1 MIHKKIVRK
10 KLRNG
15 AVRIRNH
22 EVYRIETFSDGVF
35 AFALTLL
42 IVSLEVP
49 KSFAE
54 LKEIIWGFPAFL
66 VGAFFLFL
74 IWSEQNEFFRSYG
87 MKDKISVRLNAVLLF
102 VVLFYV
108 YPIKF
113 LFTVLFSH
121 NKYLLDGTIH
131 YRVESAQQNAE
142 MLLIYAAG
150 FIMVYVTFLMLYS
163 HVLRKKNELQLNELE
178 IFQTRTS
185 LYSRMLMIAIGISS
199 VLITLTGKEELQVY
213 AGLIFILIWPVLFLF
228 FGYRSGKMKKIFKET
243 ELIEYAQLIKH

>member
-1 MIHKKIVRK
+1 MIHKKIIRK
-10 KLRNG
+10 KLHGG

-49 KSFAE
+49 KSFVE
-54 LKEIIWGFPAFL
+54 LKEIIRGFPAFL
-66 VGAFFLFL
+66 VGGFFLFL
-74 IWSEQNEFFRSYG
+74 IWSEQNNFFRRYG
-87 MKDKISVRLNAVLLF
+87 MKDKASVRLNAVLLF

-113 LFTVLFSH
+113 LFSVLFSR
-121 NKYLLDGTIH
+121 NQYSLNGEIH
-131 YRVESAQQNAE
+131 YRIESDQQNKE

-150 FIMVYVTFLMLYS
+150 FIMVYVTFLLLYI

-178 IFQTRTS
+178 IFQTKTS

-199 VLITLTGKEELQVY
+199 VLITLAGKVEWQIY
-213 AGLIFILIWPVLFLF
+213 AGLIFILIWPVLHF
-228 FGYRSGKMKKIFKET
+228 FFHYRSKKMKKIFKEV
-243 ELIEYAQLIKH
+243 ELIEYAKLIKH